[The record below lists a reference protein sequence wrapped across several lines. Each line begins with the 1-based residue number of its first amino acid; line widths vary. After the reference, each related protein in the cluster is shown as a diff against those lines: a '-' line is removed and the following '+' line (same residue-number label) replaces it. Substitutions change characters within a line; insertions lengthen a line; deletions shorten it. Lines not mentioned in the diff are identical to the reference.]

1 MRFDSSPTGN
11 APQPPQPG
19 QGPLHV
25 AVVGGG
31 ISGLSTAW
39 LLSQRHSVT
48 VFEAEGRP
56 GGHSHTVDVPHAAA
70 ATGALP
76 VDTGFIVYNEPAYP
90 NLTALFAHLGV
101 ATRGS
106 DMSFAVSLDQGRL
119 EYAGTNLN
127 GLFAQRSNLLRP
139 RFWRMLAELLRFYR
153 EAPRDAAEAGMEA
166 LDAYLDRRGYGRAF
180 REDHL
185 YPMAAAIWSTGVG
198 DIGRYPTEAFV
209 RFCENHHLLQLSG
222 RPQWRTVVGGSREYV
237 RKLSAGFAHRLHLNS
252 AVQEVQRDARGTR
265 VRTAAG
271 WHPDTF
277 DAVVLACHADQA
289 LRLLPD
295 ASAQER
301 RLLGAFGYSRNEAV
315 LHSDPALMPRRRAV
329 WASWNYLAQ
338 AGAQAGPP
346 CVSYWMNRLQP
357 LPPERAL
364 FLTLNPRL
372 APRAAHVIRTQTW
385 EHPLF
390 DAAALRAQRELWSL
404 QGRQRTWFCGA
415 YFGAGFHEDGLQSGL
430 AVAEALGQVRRPWQV
445 ARESGRIHLGGS
457 AAPALPAPE
466 ARA

>member
-1 MRFDSSPTGN
+1 MRLDSSPTGN
-11 APQPPQPG
+11 APQSPEQG
-19 QGPLHV
+19 QRALRV

-31 ISGLSTAW
+31 ISGLSAAW
-39 LLSQRHSVT
+39 LLSQRHEVT
-48 VFEAEGRP
+48 VFEAEPRP
-56 GGHSHTVDVPHAAA
+56 GGHSHTVDVPDAAA
-70 ATGALP
+70 REGALP

-106 DMSFAVSLDQGRL
+106 DMSFAVSLDQGRM

-139 RFWRMLAELLRFYR
+139 RFWRMLSELLRFYR
-153 EAPRDAAEAGMEA
+153 QAPGDAAQAGLEP

-198 DIGRYPTEAFV
+198 EVGRYPTEAFV
-209 RFCENHHLLQLSG
+209 RFCENHHLLQISG

-237 RKLSAGFAHRLHLNS
+237 RKLSASFAERLHLGS
-252 AVQEVQRDARGTR
+252 AVQEVQRDAQHAR

-271 WHPDTF
+271 WHPQNF

-289 LRLLPD
+289 LRLLPG

-301 RLLGAFGYSRNEAV
+301 RLLGAFAYSRNEAV
-315 LHSDPALMPRRRAV
+315 LHSDPALMPQRRSV
-329 WASWNYLAQ
+329 WASWNYLARR
-338 AGAQAGPP
+338 GEAGPP
-346 CVSYWMNRLQP
+346 CVSYWMNRLQA
-357 LPPERAL
+357 LPTERQI
-364 FLTLNPRL
+364 FLTLNPTV
-372 APRAAHVIRTQTW
+372 APRAGHLMRSQSW

-445 ARESGRIHLGGS
+445 ARESGRIHLP
-457 AAPALPAPE
+457 ADATPALQRQALV
-466 ARA
+466 A